1 MQRAY
6 DSYRVGALVQSFLG
20 GRRKQLR
27 MLGDIEERTRVALK
41 ELRRESPIP
50 KSGSTAAQIDK
61 ITGDDRLL
69 ESAGIFR
76 RRHGREEPVIKLTL
90 GAARSPYDVYG
101 LI

>member
-1 MQRAY
+1 MPPVPPLTVTLAAEVAG
-6 DSYRVGALVQSFLG
+6 DSRVMVA
-20 GRRKQLR
+20 
-27 MLGDIEERTRVALK
+27 DEERHRAALEK
-41 ELRRESPIP
+41 LRQESPIP
-50 KSGSTAAQIDK
+50 KSRSTAARIDN

>member
-1 MQRAY
+1 MPPVRRLTAIIAA
-6 DSYRVGALVQSFLG
+6 DVAGASRVMVA
-20 GRRKQLR
+20 
-27 MLGDIEERTRVALK
+27 DEERTRVALK
-41 ELRRESPIP
+41 KLRRESPIP

-61 ITGDDRLL
+61 ITGDDGLL

-90 GAARSPYDVYG
+90 GAARSPYNAYG